1 MMTDTNEV
9 PQVETLATPPPVVV
23 ENGCKT
29 ENKELLAKK
38 LESEKEDGKPKRG
51 TWTSQLD
58 FLLALIGASVGL
70 GNVWRF
76 PYLCYKNGGGAFLI
90 PYFICLF
97 LGGIPQLILEIGL
110 GQWANQA
117 AVTAWDICP
126 IFKGLGGAGLFIQFF
141 LDTYY
146 IVIMAWSL
154 YYLFMSF
161 TSHLPYSHCN
171 NEWNTPC
178 CVATGE
184 KTPDIA
190 NATTAAVPTLMTY
203 GPGNGTNASI
213 IETCVNTTSST
224 VEFWDRKILQIH
236 LSDGIEHLGGINWQL
251 LLCMFLAWFLCYLCI
266 CKGVKTSGKVVYF
279 TAPFPYILLTILLVR
294 AVTLPNATEGIIY
307 YLKPDIARL
316 GDSQVW
322 MDAATQIF
330 FSYSLGQGV
339 LIALGS
345 YNTHRH
351 NFVRDA
357 LIFSVANC
365 GTSLYSGFVIFAVL
379 GFMAGEQGV
388 EVGDVAKSGPGL
400 AFIAYPE
407 AITQMPLSTLW
418 AVLFFVCLLILGI
431 DSQFV
436 GVEGFVATI
445 VDLFPNTLLKDNRRE
460 IFCFFVCFGFCLAG
474 IPMCTYGGMYI
485 FQLFDYYAASGF
497 VLLWVSMFE
506 SFTIGWAY
514 GGVRFMRNVTEM
526 SGVKWISPY
535 MIVSWIVLSPLFT
548 SSIFIF
554 SLVKYTPLTYN
565 NTYVYPWWGYM
576 IGWILSLCT
585 MVNIPFFFF
594 YQLIFNAQGSLQE
607 RWTLLTTPYL
617 PHCRSKTVN
626 PPPTMQEVDPC
637 FPNIELG
644 LNGGDGMIKNGAGMP
659 PPPYAESVAIQ
670 TYNAVDSV

>member
-1 MMTDTNEV
+1 MADRNHDSA
-9 PQVETLATPPPVVV
+9 ATAPVA
-23 ENGCKT
+23 NGLD
-29 ENKELLAKK
+29 EKELLNKK
-38 LESEKEDGKPKRG
+38 LEKESENKSKQKSRG

-90 PYFICLF
+90 PYFICLI

-110 GQWANQA
+110 GQWTNQA

-126 IFKGLGGAGLFIQFF
+126 IFKGLGGAGMFIQFF

-146 IVIMAWSL
+146 IVIMAWAL
-154 YYLFMSF
+154 YYMFMSF
-161 TSHLPYSHCN
+161 TSKLPYSHCD

-178 CVATGE
+178 CLATGASSLDVNE
-184 KTPDIA
+184 T
-190 NATTAAVPTLMTY
+190 TTAMTSTEMSYDPTGTPSWNLTD
-203 GPGNGTNASI
+203 PCNGTTI
-213 IETCVNTTSST
+213 SST

-236 LSDGIEHLGGINWQL
+236 LSDGIEQLGGINWQL
-251 LLCMFLAWFLCYLCI
+251 LLCMFFAWFLCYLCI

-279 TAPFPYILLTILLVR
+279 TAPFPYILMTILLIR
-294 AVTLPNATEGIIY
+294 AVTLEGAMDGIVY
-307 YLKPDIARL
+307 YLKPDISRL
-316 GDSQVW
+316 NDSQVW

-345 YNTHRH
+345 YNKHKH
-351 NFVRDA
+351 NFIRDA
-357 LIFSVANC
+357 LIFSVANT

-379 GFMAGEQGV
+379 GFMAGQQGV
-388 EVGDVAKSGPGL
+388 DVSVVAKSGPGL

-407 AITQMPLSTLW
+407 AITQMPASTLW
-418 AVLFFVCLLILGI
+418 AVLFFLCLLVLGI

-445 VDLFPNTLLKDNRRE
+445 VDLFPNTLLKGHRRE
-460 IFCFFVCFGFCLAG
+460 IFCIFVCLFFCIAG

-506 SFTIGWAY
+506 SITIGWAY
-514 GGVRFMRNVTEM
+514 GGFRFMKNVTEM

-535 MIVSWIVLSPLFT
+535 MITAWIFLSPLFT
-548 SSIFIF
+548 FAIFIF
-554 SLVKYTPLTYN
+554 SLVKYKPLTYN

-576 IGWILSLCT
+576 IGWILALMT
-585 MVNIPFFFF
+585 MLNIPVFFF
-594 YQLIFNAQGSLQE
+594 YQLIFNAKGNLIE
-607 RWTLLTTPYL
+607 RWNILTTPYL
-617 PHCRSKTVN
+617 PHCRSDTVN
-626 PPPTMQEVDPC
+626 APNVHVVDPI
-637 FPNIELG
+637 FSNIELG
-644 LNGGDGMIKNGAGMP
+644 HNNHADGEVIKNGHDADIP
-659 PPPYAESVAIQ
+659 PPPYNESVGIQ
-670 TYNAVDSV
+670 TYDATDSV